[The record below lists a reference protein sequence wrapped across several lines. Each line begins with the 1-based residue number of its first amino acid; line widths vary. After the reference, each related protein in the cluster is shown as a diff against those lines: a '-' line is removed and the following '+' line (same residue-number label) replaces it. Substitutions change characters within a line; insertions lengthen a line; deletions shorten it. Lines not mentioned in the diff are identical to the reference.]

1 MAAAPTFAELAGD
14 LDIRLIE
21 ASRMFRAT
29 PALHTDGLDGARRA
43 LVGATDAAARENALR
58 WLESAIAGALAMA
71 EMIEGP
77 RADASN
83 TAKWDASAADHLNI
97 ALFSV
102 VKATQDS
109 AMPRDADWPLGVDAG
124 EFCDPSTRGK
134 ATCLLRDMWWRAM
147 LWDQQEARKKP
158 GAFLAS
164 VGIVGQHI
172 AELAVQQ
179 PAPPP
184 EPEPGL
190 MSGIM
195 PPDRPNQMQQLVDK
209 AARDVADITGVDRLL
224 SDPRHLADMKT
235 LNALE
240 RAALDPGRLVQ
251 IANPSAEHPTTVMTP
266 SGPVRLPPGGAVT
279 VPVGSFVDEQ
289 RKPPAAPKAPP
300 LPGTVRPQPTGEE
313 LQQAFQLLGGAEL
326 LANAETLMQALTI
339 SRSTLNSWRGGR
351 TIPRIS
357 PSQARVLAAEC
368 QRMIADIE
376 KAEAVFRAIVQ

>member
-83 TAKWDASAADHLNI
+83 TAEWDASAFEHLAP
-97 ALFSV
+97 ALGGVREV
-102 VKATQDS
+102 VTGS
-109 AMPRDADWPLGVDAG
+109 AMPCDADWPQAGVPDG
-124 EFCDPSTRGK
+124 DLCDPSTRGE
-134 ATCLLRDMWWRAM
+134 ATRLLRDMWWRAM

-179 PAPPP
+179 PAKPP

-195 PPDRPNQMQQLVDK
+195 PPDRPNQMQQLVDR
-209 AARDVADITGVDRLL
+209 AARDVADITGVDRL
-224 SDPRHLADMKT
+224 
-235 LNALE
+235 
-240 RAALDPGRLVQ
+240 VQ
-251 IANPSAEHPTTVMTP
+251 IANPSQEHPTTVMTP

-289 RKPPAAPKAPP
+289 R
-300 LPGTVRPQPTGEE
+300 TVRPQPTGEE
-313 LQQAFQLLGGAEL
+313 LQQAFQFLGGAEL

-339 SRSTLNSWRGGR
+339 SRSTLNNWRSGR

-376 KAEAVFRAIVQ
+376 RAEAVFRAIVQ

>member
-29 PALHTDGLDGARRA
+29 PALHTDGLDGAKRA
-43 LVGATDAAARENALR
+43 LMGATDAAARENALR
-58 WLESAIAGALAMA
+58 WLETAISNALTMA

-83 TAKWDASAADHLNI
+83 TGDWDTEAAPVLAGALGGAYAAAD
-97 ALFSV
+97 
-102 VKATQDS
+102 DS
-109 AMPRDADWPLGVDAG
+109 GMPRDDDWPDAQRVLHDL
-124 EFCDPSTRGK
+124 CDPSTRGE
-134 ATCLLRDMWWRAM
+134 ATRLLRDMWWRAM

-164 VGIVGQHI
+164 VGIVGQHV

-179 PAPPP
+179 PAKPP
-184 EPEPGL
+184 EPELGL
-190 MSGIM
+190 M
-195 PPDRPNQMQQLVDK
+195 
-209 AARDVADITGVDRLL
+209 TGV
-224 SDPRHLADMKT
+224 PV
-235 LNALE
+235 
-240 RAALDPGRLVQ
+240 LDTDEPARLVQ
-251 IANPSAEHPTTVMTP
+251 LTNPSNEHASTVMTP
-266 SGPVRLPPGGAVT
+266 SGPVRLPPGSSVT

-289 RKPPAAPKAPP
+289 RKPPVVPKAPP

-313 LQQAFQLLGGAEL
+313 LQQAFSLLGGAEL

-339 SRSTLNSWRGGR
+339 SRSTLNNWRGGR
-351 TIPRIS
+351 TIPRIN
-357 PSQARVLAAEC
+357 PGQAKVLAAEC

-376 KAEAVFRAIVQ
+376 RAESIFRAIVQ